1 MKKLKALSAL
11 YEDYDVFFSDI
22 WGVVHNGVKAYP
34 AAVHA
39 LQAARQTGKKVILIT
54 NSPRPRDGVIAQL
67 RALDVPDDCYDG
79 IVTSGDVTRELIREM
94 PRQILHI
101 GPERDYALYD
111 GLDVELTEEYEAA
124 AVVCTGLFDDMDTPQ
139 DYQPLLQR
147 LRSRNLPFVCA
158 NPDIT
163 VSYGGRLIWCSGA
176 LARDYTQ
183 LGGRTFIAGKP
194 YRRIYDAAQQLA
206 GNPDKTRI
214 LAIGDG
220 ILTDVKGAEQ
230 NGLDIVFIGGGVHIA
245 DYQKAGV
252 FDMELLEALLHKH
265 GLNPFAF
272 MMELA

>member
-1 MKKLKALSAL
+1 MKQLEALTAL
-11 YEDYDVFFSDI
+11 YEDYDVFLSDV
-22 WGVVHNGVKAYP
+22 WGVVHDGVKAYP
-34 AAVHA
+34 AAVRA
-39 LQAARQTGKKVILIT
+39 LQAARQAGKKVILIT
-54 NSPRPRDGVIAQL
+54 NSPRPRDGVITQL
-67 RALDVPDDCYDG
+67 RALAVPDDCYDN

-94 PRQILHI
+94 PRQIFHI
-101 GPERDYALYD
+101 GPERDHMLYE

-124 AVVCTGLFDDMDTPQ
+124 AVVCTGLFDDRETPQ

-163 VSYGGRLIWCSGA
+163 VYHGGQMVWCSGA
-176 LARDYTQ
+176 LARDYAQ

-194 YRRIYDAAQQLA
+194 YRPIYDVAQQLA
-206 GNPDKTRI
+206 GSHDKARI

-230 NGLDIVFIGGGVHIA
+230 NGLDILFIGGGVHIA
-245 DYQKAGV
+245 DYQKDGV
-252 FDMELLEALLHKH
+252 FDTGLLEALLHKN
-265 GLNPFAF
+265 GLKPFAF

>member
-1 MKKLKALSAL
+1 MKQLKALTAL
-11 YEDYDVFFSDI
+11 YEDYDVFLSDV
-22 WGVVHNGVKAYP
+22 WGVVHDGVKAYP
-34 AAVHA
+34 AAVRA
-39 LQAARQTGKKVILIT
+39 LQAARQADKKVILIT

-67 RALDVPDDCYDG
+67 RALGVPDDCYDN

-94 PRQILHI
+94 PRQIFHI
-101 GPERDYALYD
+101 GPERDQMLYD

-124 AVVCTGLFDDMDTPQ
+124 AVVCTGLFDDRETPQ

-163 VSYGGRLIWCSGA
+163 VCHGGQMIWCSGA

-194 YRRIYDAAQQLA
+194 HRPIYDVAQHLA
-206 GNPDKTRI
+206 GNPDKARI

-230 NGLDIVFIGGGVHIA
+230 NGLDILFIGGGVHVA
-245 DYQKAGV
+245 DYRKDGV
-252 FDMELLEALLHKH
+252 FDMGLLEALLHKN
-265 GLNPFAF
+265 GLKPFAF